1 MGYHGGMAKKHENDY
16 NSIPHQPIKSATA
29 TSTNPLARA
38 RERAAQWMV
47 DRNLAVPSFIA
58 AVALLVVWGV
68 AMYLAND
75 HAGSWR
81 TVFVAC
87 YPFWQVVS
95 IVLVVL
101 AERAMRLHVEQ
112 NDSAFRS
119 YWDMRGPGAVYV
131 FLIGMSVISLFM
143 FCVML

>member
-1 MGYHGGMAKKHENDY
+1 MGDMAKKHKNDY
-16 NSIPHQPIKSATA
+16 NSIPHQPIQSTAA
-29 TSTNPLARA
+29 TSTNPLIRA

-47 DRNLAVPSFIA
+47 DRNLAVPAFIV
-58 AVALLVVWGV
+58 AVVLLVVWGV

-81 TVFVAC
+81 TVFVVC
-87 YPFWQVVS
+87 YPVWQIVS
-95 IVLVVL
+95 VVLVML

-112 NDSAFRS
+112 RDSVFRS